1 MGLVYSMKIL
11 LVDDE
16 PEVLNV
22 TRAFLNHL
30 GYEVVIADAP
40 EQGLKL
46 YENQSFDLVLTDYTM
61 PNVNGFDLA
70 KKMLEIRYTPTVL
83 ITGNGVT
90 KEAAIEAGLVDRL
103 SKPYSFKELKDL
115 MEKYESNRK

>member
-1 MGLVYSMKIL
+1 MKIL